1 MGCLVSPTQ
10 VTPCFSVLQGIFSF
24 IATGLV
30 AGIALLLNNH
40 LNVKNLNGLNRLPS
54 KTKTVFTSLFEGLA
68 NNSLE
73 QDETCCDSDVEIFGH
88 TALPICMKNPLRQD
102 QLKMNV
108 HLSILG
114 HVFDVSGRFGSCSEL
129 TGFLPG
135 TYLDPMGYATDYM
148 KSVMKNWRTLLDDTM
163 KTRSLFSRSTGKK
176 TPCFPRRLIES
187 VHPDPL
193 CVCAPSDL
201 LTHSALIEF
210 PDCDRGSS
218 ICELSPTVRLRK

>member
-1 MGCLVSPTQ
+1 
-10 VTPCFSVLQGIFSF
+10 
-24 IATGLV
+24 
-30 AGIALLLNNH
+30 
-40 LNVKNLNGLNRLPS
+40 
-54 KTKTVFTSLFEGLA
+54 
-68 NNSLE
+68 
-73 QDETCCDSDVEIFGH
+73 
-88 TALPICMKNPLRQD
+88 MKNPLRQD

-129 TGFLPG
+129 TGYDATYIFLGTDSERFALDGMTTLQFAKLLRCFTSFSVRYKCIGFLPG